1 MCKLKPSITFTATAT
16 ENNVRLRHCGISL
29 SVPELK
35 AIAKSL
41 QDFVLTF
48 PPQAQGPVIV
58 SVVPATKTIIVQDF
72 TNRVF
77 HVKYSQRRIKVV
89 KMLASVIRFASL
101 RHMVARRLASATP
114 AGILYKSLVEG
125 IKECQKK

>member
-1 MCKLKPSITFTATAT
+1 MCKLKPAITFTASAT

-48 PPQAQGPVIV
+48 PPESQLPIV
-58 SVVPATKTIIVQDF
+58 VSIVPAEKSIIVHDSAG
-72 TNRVF
+72 RVF
-77 HVKYSQRRIKVV
+77 HVKHSQRRIKAV

-101 RHMVARRLASATP
+101 RHMVAKRPAKIGPAECLAQA
-114 AGILYKSLVEG
+114 LKEG
-125 IKECQKK
+125 VKECLKK

>member
-1 MCKLKPSITFTATAT
+1 MCKLKPAITFTASAT
-16 ENNVRLRHCGISL
+16 ESNVRLRHCGISL

-48 PPQAQGPVIV
+48 PPQAQGSITV
-58 SVVPATKTIIVQDF
+58 SVIPAAKSIIVRDF
-72 TNRVF
+72 TNRTFNVR
-77 HVKYSQRRIKVV
+77 YYQRRIKVV

-114 AGILYKSLVEG
+114 AGVLYKSLVDG
-125 IKECQKK
+125 VKECQKK

>member
-48 PPQAQGPVIV
+48 PPQAQGTVIV

-72 TNRVF
+72 TSRVF

-101 RHMVARRLASATP
+101 RHMVARRLPSATP
-114 AGILYKSLVEG
+114 AGILYKSLVDG
-125 IKECQKK
+125 VKECQKK

>member
-1 MCKLKPSITFTATAT
+1 MCKLKPTITFTATAT
-16 ENNVRLRHCGISL
+16 ESNVRLRHCGISL

-41 QDFVLTF
+41 QDFILTF
-48 PPQAQGPVIV
+48 PPQAQGSLIV

-77 HVKYSQRRIKVV
+77 HVKYYQRRIKVV
-89 KMLASVIRFASL
+89 KLLASVIRFASL
-101 RHMVARRLASATP
+101 RHMVARRLPSATP
-114 AGILYKSLVEG
+114 AGCLYKSLVDG
-125 IKECQKK
+125 VKECQKK

>member
-1 MCKLKPSITFTATAT
+1 MCKLKPTITFTASAT
-16 ENNVRLRHCGISL
+16 ESAVRLRHCGISL

-48 PPQAQGPVIV
+48 PQEVQGSLTVT
-58 SVVPATKTIIVQDF
+58 VVPATKTLLVQDSLGG
-72 TNRVF
+72 VF
-77 HVKYSQRRIKVV
+77 HVKHSLRRIKVV

-101 RHMVARRLASATP
+101 RHMVAKRPANKGP
-114 AGILYKSLVEG
+114 AGILAKALKEG
-125 IKECQKK
+125 VKECQKK

>member
-1 MCKLKPSITFTATAT
+1 M
-16 ENNVRLRHCGISL
+16 

-48 PPQAQGPVIV
+48 PPENQGSVTV

-72 TNRVF
+72 TNRLF
-77 HVKYSQRRIKVV
+77 HVKYYQRRIKVV

-125 IKECQKK
+125 LKECQKK